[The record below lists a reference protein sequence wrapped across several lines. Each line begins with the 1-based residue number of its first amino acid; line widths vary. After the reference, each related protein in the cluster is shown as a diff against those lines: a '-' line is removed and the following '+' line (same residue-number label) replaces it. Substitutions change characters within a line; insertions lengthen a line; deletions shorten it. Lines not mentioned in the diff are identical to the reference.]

1 MTVEE
6 LRKKLERLEPKTEVV
21 VYRETDDGTEFF
33 GISDV
38 SLHRGTPRRDEQTHK
53 AGFTFANDGPSVWL
67 FISIDE
73 D

>member
-6 LRKKLERLEPKTEVV
+6 LRKKLERLEPKMEVV
-21 VYRETDDGTEFF
+21 VYRETEDGTEFS

-38 SLHRGTPRRDEQTHK
+38 SQHRGTPRRDEHTHK
-53 AGFTFANDGPSVWL
+53 AGFTFASDGPAVWL